1 MEGEPIMSY
10 LYELPNATAGIDA
23 ITIQMFDSFP
33 FLGALMLLLT
43 FLVVF
48 LGGVTRQTMR
58 SGTADYSAW
67 ALIASMA
74 TLLPTLLFSIRVGFI
89 QLDWLIII
97 ISINI
102 LSAIWFFLDKK
113 PSEV

>member
-1 MEGEPIMSY
+1 MIFLDY
-10 LYELPNATAGIDA
+10 LYNLPNETAGIDA
-23 ITIQMFDSFP
+23 ITIQIFESFP
-33 FLGALMLLLT
+33 FIGALMLVFT

-48 LGGVTRQTMR
+48 IGGITRQTIR

-74 TLLPTLLFSIRVGFI
+74 TLLPALLFSVTAGFI
-89 QLDWLIII
+89 QLDWLIIVV
-97 ISINI
+97 SINI
-102 LSAIWFFLDKK
+102 LSAIWFFMDKK

>member
-1 MEGEPIMSY
+1 MPY
-10 LYELPNATAGIDA
+10 LYNLPNATSGIDA
-23 ITIQMFDSFP
+23 IAIDMFNSFP
-33 FLGALMLLLT
+33 FLGALMLLFV

-48 LGGVTRQTMR
+48 IGGITRQTIR

-67 ALIASMA
+67 AIIASMA
-74 TLLPTLLFSIRVGFI
+74 TLLPALLMSVNFGFI

-102 LSAIWFFLDKK
+102 LSAIWFFMDRK
-113 PSEV
+113 PSEL